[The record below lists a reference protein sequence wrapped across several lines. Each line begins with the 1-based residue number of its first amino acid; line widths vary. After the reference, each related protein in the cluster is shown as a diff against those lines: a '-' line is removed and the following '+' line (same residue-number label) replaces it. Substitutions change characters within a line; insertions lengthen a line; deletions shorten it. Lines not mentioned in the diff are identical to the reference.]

1 MCFSTRVCL
10 QRFVGR
16 RPPAGFQVE
25 EGVKKEQGDGK
36 KNKNKNKEGAKGREA
51 RREAP
56 PSGMCSGRNPDDPAG
71 NGGDVCIVLP
81 QQFSERPD
89 GPGRDNLDPPC
100 RRP

>member
-25 EGVKKEQGDGK
+25 EGVKREQGDGQK
-36 KNKNKNKEGAKGREA
+36 KDNNNEEGAKGREA

-56 PSGMCSGRNPDDPAG
+56 PSGMRVPEWRERLHCPTPA
-71 NGGDVCIVLP
+71 I
-81 QQFSERPD
+81 QRET
-89 GPGRDNLDPPC
+89 
-100 RRP
+100 